1 MDSSL
6 SRLLWGQTPTVTET
20 TLFRGYFLLFV
31 DQFTGSVSAS
41 KMNFMLRKWP
51 TMWRSLKEPV
61 TVWPIHYSIFSFN
74 RALSQKLLCG
84 CTVLNWFKWPPCQ
97 GERSGCL
104 YRPVFLL
111 MSWHCKSPHY
121 FICHTSL
128 VSERGISRHNAFFLS
143 CINRERETKKKKTHS
158 RQEHFT
164 NLSSFAI
171 FFGSRLWKKLWT
183 RGLYMTCDGDTA
195 SRRWLL
201 SVLLVP
207 RLPENI

>member
-1 MDSSL
+1 
-6 SRLLWGQTPTVTET
+6 
-20 TLFRGYFLLFV
+20 
-31 DQFTGSVSAS
+31 
-41 KMNFMLRKWP
+41 MNFMLRKWP

-143 CINRERETKKKKTHS
+143 CINRERETKKKKKHIPDKNISQIYLHLPFFLVLGCGKNCEQEDCTWHVTGTQRPDDDFCQFFLFQDFQKISNINIVRSFNQCRSFITH
-158 RQEHFT
+158 F
-164 NLSSFAI
+164 I
-171 FFGSRLWKKLWT
+171 KL
-183 RGLYMTCDGDTA
+183 
-195 SRRWLL
+195 
-201 SVLLVP
+201 
-207 RLPENI
+207 